1 MKFEKGLTLVE
12 LLLVISIVAII
23 GASTSPFLSNFV
35 LQTNFDTTLDKVT
48 SSVRKAQSNAMN
60 KKNDSVWG
68 VCLIGTNIR
77 LYSGSCSSP
86 QVKEDFDI
94 PNSVDVSS
102 LTDTIFNLRGEPS
115 VVLNITVATSQESAV
130 VNVNSAGGVNVN

>member
-1 MKFEKGLTLVE
+1 MKFEKGITLIE

-23 GASTSPFLSNFV
+23 GASTSPFLSNFI
-35 LQTNFDTTLDKVT
+35 LQTNFDTTLNKAM

-60 KKNDSVWG
+60 KKNGSVWG
-68 VCLIGTNIR
+68 VCLSGTNIR
-77 LYSGSCSSP
+77 LYSGSCVSP
-86 QVKEDFDI
+86 LVKEDFDI
-94 PNSVDVSS
+94 PNSVDVTN
-102 LTDTIFNLRGEPS
+102 LTDTTFNLRGEPS